1 MALPPELRNWVYELV
16 FADEDEIIEIY
27 PEHMEY
33 GDEDRGPCLWQP
45 AITKVSRELR
55 HETLSIFYGRTTF
68 HVPLTSTCHG
78 DGMDY
83 DSDDDGSGYGSEY
96 EIFFNDTMERF
107 WEFREHVERWF
118 RTNAEHLRL
127 MKTLTMEM
135 CVRHAA
141 GIKVVV
147 SDSAVQSTMTIEPE
161 SALLGSCRALG
172 APGERQLAARVE
184 SVLGAGTARQ
194 PHLTLDVCV
203 GLLDLMGKYGAYI
216 MASTDT
222 EHEPLL
228 RHVPSAL
235 PIPPVLVQPGVE
247 KLDTPVTISEDAV
260 FPIPTF
266 TLARLDAQK
275 RKVPQCIAHRGY
287 KAKFP
292 ENTMAAFKGAVA
304 AGAHALETDVHIT
317 KDNVVVL
324 SHDPTLKRCFGR
336 PEKIIDTPWDTIK
349 DLRTIAEPH
358 EPMPQL
364 RDVITYLAQPAQD
377 SLWILLDIKLDNDA
391 ESIMRLLGSTLASIA
406 PSATT
411 PWRQRVV
418 LGIWAAKFLPLAQ
431 QYLPDFPVM
440 HIGFSTSYA
449 RHFLKVPN
457 IGFNMLLPILI
468 APGGRSFLRDA
479 RKDHRQVLAWTVNAE
494 DRMEWC
500 IRRKLDG
507 VITDDPEKF
516 LRVCE
521 RFDERERESLLPSD
535 LRSFLYMHWTWV
547 FITVALWWY
556 KGRFMPVASREMIKR
571 KGASTASTAASS

>member
-1 MALPPELRNWVYELV
+1 
-16 FADEDEIIEIY
+16 
-27 PEHMEY
+27 
-33 GDEDRGPCLWQP
+33 
-45 AITKVSRELR
+45 
-55 HETLSIFYGRTTF
+55 
-68 HVPLTSTCHG
+68 
-78 DGMDY
+78 
-83 DSDDDGSGYGSEY
+83 
-96 EIFFNDTMERF
+96 
-107 WEFREHVERWF
+107 
-118 RTNAEHLRL
+118 
-127 MKTLTMEM
+127 
-135 CVRHAA
+135 
-141 GIKVVV
+141 
-147 SDSAVQSTMTIEPE
+147 
-161 SALLGSCRALG
+161 
-172 APGERQLAARVE
+172 
-184 SVLGAGTARQ
+184 
-194 PHLTLDVCV
+194 
-203 GLLDLMGKYGAYI
+203 
-216 MASTDT
+216 MASTDA

-247 KLDTPVTISEDAV
+247 KLDTPATIPEDAV

-275 RKVPQCIAHRGY
+275 RKMPQCIAHRGY

-317 KDNVVVL
+317 KDDVVVL

-336 PEKIIDTPWDTIK
+336 PEKIIDTPWSTIQ
-349 DLRTIAEPH
+349 DLRTVAEPH

-364 RDVITYLAQPAQD
+364 RDVITYLAQPAQEQI
-377 SLWILLDIKLDNDA
+377 WILLDIKLDNDA
-391 ESIMRLLGSTLASIA
+391 ETIMRLLGSTLASIA

-431 QYLPDFPVM
+431 QYLPEFPVM

-468 APGGRSFLRDA
+468 APGGRSFLRDV

-521 RFDERERESLLPSD
+521 RYDERVRESLLPSD

-556 KGRFMPVASREMIKR
+556 KGRFMPVASREMIRR
-571 KGASTASTAASS
+571 KGASTVAVAASVS